1 MCFQHVDQL
10 VRGQFLHASVKHH
23 AHSVAPLYLYIVI
36 CRDDS
41 GYVAEQVQQVG
52 LAFPQSHGI
61 HDVASWL
68 PRDQFLADEN
78 FLQVYGVRYLL
89 VFRFLGQS
97 LGGKHQQRHEYDD
110 GMFSHKMIIV
120 LYVDILCSF
129 YTSWFDFE
137 GKVKSKIDNSR
148 NLRFTKQFK
157 INRGV
162 YMSV

>member
-1 MCFQHVDQL
+1 
-10 VRGQFLHASVKHH
+10 
-23 AHSVAPLYLYIVI
+23 
-36 CRDDS
+36 
-41 GYVAEQVQQVG
+41 
-52 LAFPQSHGI
+52 
-61 HDVASWL
+61 
-68 PRDQFLADEN
+68 
-78 FLQVYGVRYLL
+78 
-89 VFRFLGQS
+89 
-97 LGGKHQQRHEYDD
+97 
-110 GMFSHKMIIV
+110 MIIV